1 MTVLARLLAVLV
13 RVYQL
18 SLSSVTPASCRYL
31 PTCSEYAREA
41 LQTHGAGRG
50 GWLAVKRI
58 ARCHPWGGSGYDP
71 VPEAPFAAANCAAPD
86 CAAPTPKECNGTAT
100 R

>member
-1 MTVLARLLAVLV
+1 MKALGHLLAGVV

-18 SLSSVTPASCRYL
+18 GLSSVTPASCRYL

-41 LQTHGAGRG
+41 LQTHGPGKGA
-50 GWLAVKRI
+50 WLALRRL

-71 VPEAPFAAANCAAPD
+71 VPEAD
-86 CAAPTPKECNGTAT
+86 CMARDHEDCNGTAT

>member
-1 MTVLARLLAVLV
+1 MKTLARLLAGLV

-41 LQTHGAGRG
+41 LQAHGAGKG
-50 GWLAVKRI
+50 AWLALKRL

-71 VPEAPFAAANCAAPD
+71 VPAADGGAAHEHLPD
-86 CAAPTPKECNGTAT
+86 RGLC
-100 R
+100 RR